1 MSGLSYSTIYRATIH
16 LKNAKIIQIKRF
28 PSTLLYTIDPD
39 FIYGVRSNR
48 NVSGQS
54 DRSVMSAGNV
64 LIEHNTKELSLIT
77 KIIIEENKKGHD
89 HNKLITRIAT
99 LPTNT
104 LEQAIKE
111 KDNIWYANLALKEK
125 LRSEER
131 LVDIPKTIVDNVRKK
146 THFGYQQ
153 KVHKTKRDYDRK
165 IKSKDLLRSDSK
177 DKW

>member
-1 MSGLSYSTIYRATIH
+1 
-16 LKNAKIIQIKRF
+16 
-28 PSTLLYTIDPD
+28 
-39 FIYGVRSNR
+39 
-48 NVSGQS
+48 
-54 DRSVMSAGNV
+54 
-64 LIEHNTKELSLIT
+64 
-77 KIIIEENKKGHD
+77 
-89 HNKLITRIAT
+89 
-99 LPTNT
+99 
-104 LEQAIKE
+104 
-111 KDNIWYANLALKEK
+111 LALKEK